1 MKRLVVGA
9 TVVVVASI
17 SIFNSASVAGVP
29 APSRAQLRSF
39 SCQRALDPANRSVSV
54 TAVMRPV
61 ASTEHMAL
69 RFDLLGSTPGTAP
82 RPVKAGDLGVWLSPS
97 NPTLGQRPGDV
108 WNLQKPVVAL
118 AAPATYR
125 FKVQFRW
132 TGSQGQV
139 LGTAVRYSARCKQ
152 VELRPDLAVTSIAVS
167 AIAGQP
173 NYDLYTAQIANDGN
187 SGAGPFEVMFASA
200 DGATVETHTIR
211 FLRAHDAKT
220 ESFVGPVCTST
231 TDPTITADSTSEVD
245 DLNRANNSL
254 QATCPAAATGG
265 STGSS
270 AGPAPLH

>member
-1 MKRLVVGA
+1 M
-9 TVVVVASI
+9 VVVASI
-17 SIFNSASVAGVP
+17 SIFSAASVAGAT
-29 APSRAQLRSF
+29 APPRAQLRSF

-61 ASTEHMAL
+61 AGTQHMAL
-69 RFDLLGSTPGTAP
+69 RFDLLSSTPTSAA
-82 RPVKAGDLGVWLSPS
+82 RPVKAGDLGVWISPS
-97 NPTLGQRPGDV
+97 NPTLGQLPGDV

-118 AAPATYR
+118 AAPARYR
-125 FKVQFRW
+125 FRVQFRW
-132 TGSQGQV
+132 TGPHGQV

-152 VELRPDLAVTSIAVS
+152 VELRPDLAVSSIAVS

-173 NYDLYTAQIANDGN
+173 GYDLYTAQIVNNGA

-200 DGATVETHTIR
+200 DGATVKTHTIR
-211 FLRAHDAKT
+211 FLRAHATTT

-231 TDPTITADSTSEVD
+231 NDPTITADSTNEID

-254 QATCPAAATGG
+254 QASCPAAASGG

-270 AGPAPLH
+270 ARTAPLH